1 MFSFYEQVDNVS
13 ETLAEYESAD
23 SLNDII
29 QAMEDEMNQAAREL
43 AFEKAAELRDQI
55 KALKKI
61 MLY

>member
-1 MFSFYEQVDNVS
+1 LLHQDFGTF
-13 ETLAEYESAD
+13 LRKK
-23 SLNDII
+23 SLNLGIK
-29 QAMEDEMNQAAREL
+29 AMEDEMNQAAREL